1 VKKDVVNFNAGPA
14 GLPKPALERA
24 QRELLDFEGT
34 GMSIMEHSHREKSYE
49 KVHAEAK
56 SLVQEL
62 LKVPDTHDI
71 LFLQG
76 GASQLFATVPMSF
89 LPKGKSADYIH
100 TGAWS
105 KKAIE
110 EAKIFGEV
118 HIAGTGEV
126 NGKPVRIP
134 AQADL
139 SLDPSAT
146 YVHITSNNTI
156 EGTEYFTFPSTGA
169 VPLVADMSSDMCA
182 RPIDVSK
189 FGLIYAGAQK
199 NLGPSG
205 VVLVIIDKGFMARA
219 RTDIPTIFRF
229 KTHAENDSLY
239 NTPPT
244 FSIYIMRNVLAW
256 LKEIGGLDAMAKRNS
271 DKAAEL
277 YGAIEKSE
285 GWYRSPVERASR
297 SWMNIV
303 FRLPSEDLEKK
314 FIAEAEKEGMVGLK
328 GHRSVGGIRAST
340 YNAVSLEGVKRLTS
354 FMAGFK
360 ARNG

>member
-1 VKKDVVNFNAGPA
+1 VKRDVVNFNAGPA
-14 GLPKPALERA
+14 GLPQPALARA
-24 QRELLDFEGT
+24 REELLDFEGT

-49 KVHAEAK
+49 KVHFEAEA
-56 SLVQEL
+56 LVKEL
-62 LKVPDTHDI
+62 LKVPDSHDI

-76 GASQLFATVPMSF
+76 GASQLFATVPMNF
-89 LPKGKSADYIH
+89 LAKEKSADYVH

-110 EAKIFGEV
+110 EAKYFGEV
-118 HIAGTGEV
+118 HIAGNGEV

-134 AQADL
+134 EQKDL
-139 SLDPSAT
+139 SLSPSAA
-146 YVHITSNNTI
+146 YVHVTSNNTI
-156 EGTEYFTFPSTGA
+156 EGTEYHTFPNTGS
-169 VPLVADMSSDMCA
+169 VPLFADMSSDMCA

-189 FGLIYAGAQK
+189 FALIYAGAQK

-205 VVLVIIDKGFMARA
+205 VVLVIIDKALIAAG
-219 RTDIPTIFRF
+219 RTDIPSIFRF

-244 FSIYIMRNVLAW
+244 FSVYIMRNVLAW
-256 LKEIGGLDAMAKRNS
+256 VKEIGGLEAMAKRNK
-271 DKAAEL
+271 DKADEL
-277 YGAIEKSE
+277 YGAIDKSE
-285 GWYRSPVERASR
+285 GWYRSPVEKPSR

-314 FIAEAEKEGMVGLK
+314 FVQEATADGMVGLK

-354 FMAGFK
+354 FMADFK
-360 ARNG
+360 KRNG